1 MSDNQ
6 HKAEVPSI
14 EDLNTD
20 DRKRVFVITEKVKG
34 SWKKTVESLL
44 AVGEGLSQLKELM
57 PYKLYLDHIRQE
69 FGLSEP
75 QAWRLVSVWQK
86 FGGSKSSK
94 VLESKISTLY
104 LLSTA
109 PDLKKVETL
118 AAGGKVLVGGKRK
131 SIDEITV
138 AEATKLKKC
147 SGSMPEPTQSE
158 RDRELAETAHRQI
171 CTLAES
177 LADWC
182 SDLTR
187 IQKRGLEI
195 TNSLMVK
202 DYLREVVLTA
212 NSLVKM
218 L

>member
-1 MSDNQ
+1 MTDIQ
-6 HKAEVPSI
+6 HKAEVYSI
-14 EDLNTD
+14 EELTAD
-20 DRKRVFVITEKVKG
+20 DRKRVSQITEKVRS
-34 SWKKTVESLL
+34 SWKRTVESLL

-57 PYKLYLDHIRQE
+57 PYKLYLEHIRQE

-118 AAGGKVLVGGKRK
+118 AAGGKVLIGGKRK

-138 AEATKLKKC
+138 AEATKLKKS
-147 SGSMPEPTQSE
+147 SGTLPEPTPSE
-158 RDRELAETAHRQI
+158 RDRELAEMAHRQL

-177 LADWC
+177 LVDWC
-182 SDLTR
+182 TDLSR
-187 IQKRGLEI
+187 LQKRGIEI
-195 TNSLMVK
+195 TNSPMVK
-202 DYLREVVLTA
+202 EYLKEVVVSVNT
-212 NSLVKM
+212 LVK
-218 L
+218 LL